1 MSKRMCMVSTP
12 TIHHTLEYYEE
23 LKRLCAPA
31 ARPTRVSTHRCDE
44 VSPPPGPVQQLPAE
58 QPQVSSNQP
67 SPAHSPPPTSARARG
82 LASAHS
88 PSPTSARARRLASA
102 HSPPPTSSRARGLE
116 YAEALAAAGTYPAR
130 SVVETAAATANGLQH
145 PQQAQ
150 TRAQRG
156 TPQRTAKAAKTATG
170 GAVTPT
176 TGRPQRA
183 SRAGSGSAGRAPVGA
198 VGGESGEGVSTT
210 AAVQHPVGVAGGR
223 RGRKR
228 NKGGRAPTEAT
239 EQAVRRHEISPV
251 EAFKTQALRK
261 VGDQALEYTHTISQA
276 AYALDVRHRRL
287 ATPPAATVEQTKAAL
302 KRVFDGGPYRT
313 DVTPVPAH
321 TFDEELEDYFSTD
334 WGEEGV
340 DLINMWWIDRRD
352 RLPYLSAVARDV
364 LGVNATSAACER
376 VFSLARLFVT
386 RLRCSMSDESV
397 ATCVLLHQWRKFLY
411 GVEEEGPEGAQTART
426 EEETQTDLEEVS
438 EYLQA
443 WALRPGP

>member
-1 MSKRMCMVSTP
+1 MRCHLRQALCSSFQRSSRRCQVTSLHQHIALLPHPLGPVGSRQP
-12 TIHHTLEYYEE
+12 TALLPHPLGPVDS
-23 LKRLCAPA
+23 RQ
-31 ARPTRVSTHRCDE
+31 PTALLPH
-44 VSPPPGPVQQLPAE
+44 PPGPVD
-58 QPQVSSNQP
+58 SSTRRP
-67 SPAHSPPPTSARARG
+67 SPRRGRTQPARWWRRLPQPPTGCSIPNRRRRE
-82 LASAHS
+82 HS
-88 PSPTSARARRLASA
+88 EVP
-102 HSPPPTSSRARGLE
+102 
-116 YAEALAAAGTYPAR
+116 R
-130 SVVETAAATANGLQH
+130 SV
-145 PQQAQ
+145 PP
-150 TRAQRG
+150 RQRR
-156 TPQRTAKAAKTATG
+156 QRRG